1 MLNNA
6 LLLESLHNFY
16 IKTYNRDK
24 LIDVL
29 NNNNNNS
36 ISLRSIDWFITNYSK
51 KNNSYYIIY
60 EDEEGIPSFDEKNKY
75 LKNMNVFHSYKSQL
89 KAYSKKKFD
98 PFCRR
103 DRILFKIDKT
113 HSVETT
119 LGQLNFFKWAI
130 SNLIIDYIQL
140 NKDEIEYDMNS
151 SLKEMKMNS
160 DKKNGSRKKRQELSL
175 SATRGL
181 KMNHVP
187 IEISFD

>member
-1 MLNNA
+1 M
-6 LLLESLHNFY
+6 LLLESLHSFY
-16 IKTYNRDK
+16 KNTYNKEK
-24 LIDVL
+24 LLYILHD
-29 NNNNNNS
+29 NDS

-60 EDEEGIPSFDEKNKY
+60 EDINGNPSFDVKNKY
-75 LKNMNVFHSYKSQL
+75 SNNMNVFHSYKSQL

-103 DRILFKIDKT
+103 DRILFKIDDIN
-113 HSVETT
+113 SVETT

-130 SNLIIDYIQL
+130 SNLVIDYIQL
-140 NKDEIEYDMNS
+140 NKDEIECDMNC
-151 SLKEMKMNS
+151 SLKQMKISS

-187 IEISFD
+187 IEITFD